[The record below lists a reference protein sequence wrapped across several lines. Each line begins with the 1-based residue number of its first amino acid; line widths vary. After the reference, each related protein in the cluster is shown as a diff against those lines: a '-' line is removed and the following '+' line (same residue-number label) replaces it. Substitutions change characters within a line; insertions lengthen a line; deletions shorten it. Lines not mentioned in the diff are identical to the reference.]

1 MGAILYFMLSG
12 YLPFDSDIPQEIIQN
27 TIDGVYDIEDEFW
40 QCVSDDAKDLVVGL
54 LQRDPKQRFTLD

>member
-1 MGAILYFMLSG
+1 MDNFALGAILYFMLSG

-54 LQRDPKQRFTLD
+54 L

>member
-1 MGAILYFMLSG
+1 MLSG

-54 LQRDPKQRFTLD
+54 L